1 MWSEPKLGEPV
12 ISVEGVGKTYVV
24 YDRPHERLFQMFSSG
39 QQRYGKS
46 LSVLEDVT
54 FEIWPGETVGV
65 IGRNGAGKSTLLR
78 ILAGALTPTAGR
90 VDVRGRVAPLIELG
104 SGFNPEL
111 TGRENVIF
119 NGILL
124 GMSEREVLDKFDL
137 IAAFADIGEYLD
149 RPVKTYSSGMFARL
163 AFSVAIHVD
172 PDVLI
177 VDEILSVGDSA
188 FQRKCVRR
196 FHEVR
201 ESGCTILLVA
211 HDDYLVRTLC
221 AKALYLREGRMIAF
235 GMPGEVVDRYIQD
248 TMPPPAAAAVPAAPF
263 IEAAVNASEEACA
276 PEVSASEIS
285 VIPVVPPLSPPADA
299 AGDAIRLYGFA
310 LEDEAGN
317 PVDLAR
323 HGSTIRLRF
332 CFEVVKF
339 KELPDRIS
347 FVFNLYTVDGIY
359 VCGSTTLMDAIDA
372 YPTGAEGKVEI
383 TFRDIPLLT
392 GSYYWRVAVND
403 AQGLLVLKETKGVC
417 PFRITVDAYRTAGLV
432 HLERS
437 WNIWIGTKTDVC

>member
-1 MWSEPKLGEPV
+1 
-12 ISVEGVGKTYVV
+12 
-24 YDRPHERLFQMFSSG
+24 
-39 QQRYGKS
+39 
-46 LSVLEDVT
+46 
-54 FEIWPGETVGV
+54 
-65 IGRNGAGKSTLLR
+65 
-78 ILAGALTPTAGR
+78 
-90 VDVRGRVAPLIELG
+90 
-104 SGFNPEL
+104 
-111 TGRENVIF
+111 
-119 NGILL
+119 
-124 GMSEREVLDKFDL
+124 
-137 IAAFADIGEYLD
+137 
-149 RPVKTYSSGMFARL
+149 MFARL

-248 TMPPPAAAAVPAAPF
+248 TMPPPVAAGVPAASF
-263 IEAAVNASEEACA
+263 IEAAVIAPEETCA
-276 PEVSASEIS
+276 PEASASEFS
-285 VIPVVPPLSPPADA
+285 RVPLVPPSSTPADA
-299 AGDAIRLYGFA
+299 AGDVIRLYGFR

-317 PVDLAR
+317 PVELAR

-332 CFEVVKF
+332 CFEVVKL

-359 VCGSTTLMDAIDA
+359 VCGSTTLMDALDA

-417 PFRITVDAYRTAGLV
+417 PFRIAVDAYRTAGLV

-437 WNIWIGTKTDVC
+437 WNIWISTKTDVC

>member
-39 QQRYGKS
+39 QRRYGKAF
-46 LSVLEDVT
+46 SVLEDVT

-78 ILAGALTPTAGR
+78 ILAGTLTPTAGR
-90 VDVRGRVAPLIELG
+90 VAVRGRVAPLIELG

-124 GMSEREVLDKFDL
+124 GMGEREVMDKFDF

-188 FQRKCVRR
+188 FQRKCARR

-248 TMPPPAAAAVPAAPF
+248 TMPPPAAAAVPDASF
-263 IEAAVNASEEACA
+263 IEAAANASEEAGA
-276 PEVSASEIS
+276 PEASASEIS

-317 PVDLAR
+317 DMQVAR

-332 CFEVVKF
+332 CFEVLKRE
-339 KELPDRIS
+339 ELPDRIS

-359 VCGSTTLMDAIDA
+359 VCGSTTLMDALDA

-417 PFRITVDAYRTAGLV
+417 PFRITVDVYRTAGLV

-437 WNIWIGTKTDVC
+437 WNVWIGTKTDV

>member
-1 MWSEPKLGEPV
+1 MWSDPKHGEPI

-24 YDRPHERLFQMFSSG
+24 YDRPHERLFQIFSSG
-39 QQRYGKS
+39 QRRYGKAFT
-46 LSVLEDVT
+46 VLEDVT
-54 FEIWPGETVGV
+54 FKVWPGETVGI

-78 ILAGALTPTAGR
+78 ILAGALTPTVGR

-124 GMSEREVLDKFDL
+124 GMSEQEVLDKFDL
-137 IAAFADIGEYLD
+137 IAAFADIGDYLD

-211 HDDYLVRTLC
+211 HDDYLIRTLC
-221 AKALYLREGRMIAF
+221 AKALYLRGGRMIAF
-235 GMPGEVVDRYIQD
+235 GMPGEVVDRYIHD
-248 TMPPPAAAAVPAAPF
+248 TMPPPAAATVPDASIIENAA
-263 IEAAVNASEEACA
+263 NASDGASA
-276 PEVSASEIS
+276 PEDSASELS
-285 VIPVVPPLSPPADA
+285 LIPVVPLLSPPADS

-310 LEDEAGN
+310 LEDEAGSA
-317 PVDLAR
+317 VLVAR

-332 CFEVVKF
+332 CFEVLKF
-339 KELPDRIS
+339 EELPDRIS

-359 VCGSTTLMDAIDA
+359 VCGSTTLMDALDA
-372 YPTGAEGKVEI
+372 SPTGAEGKVEV

-437 WNIWIGTKTDVC
+437 WNIWIDGKTNV

>member
-1 MWSEPKLGEPV
+1 MLSKPYPDKPV
-12 ISVEGVGKTYVV
+12 ISVEGVGKTYVI
-24 YDRPHERLFQMFSSG
+24 YDRPRERLFQMLSRG
-39 QQRYGKS
+39 QRRYGKA
-46 LSVLEDVT
+46 LSVLDNVT
-54 FEIWPGETVGV
+54 FEVWPGETVGI

-78 ILAGALTPTAGR
+78 ILAGTLTATAGH
-90 VDVRGRVAPLIELG
+90 VAVRGRIAPLIELG

-119 NGILL
+119 NGMLL
-124 GMSEREVLDKFDL
+124 GMSEREVMDKFDL

-211 HDDYLVRTLC
+211 HDEYLVRTLC
-221 AKALYLREGRMIAF
+221 VKALYLREGRMIAF
-235 GMPGEVVDRYIQD
+235 GMPGKVVDCYIGD
-248 TMPPPAAAAVPAAPF
+248 TMPQPVTATEPDVVSREAVAKAPEGAGLQLEPASAGSLTPAAP
-263 IEAAVNASEEACA
+263 
-276 PEVSASEIS
+276 
-285 VIPVVPPLSPPADA
+285 PLPPPADA
-299 AGDAIRLYGFA
+299 AGEAIRLYGFT
-310 LEDEAGN
+310 LEDEDGHAMQ
-317 PVDLAR
+317 VVR
-323 HGSTIRLRF
+323 HGSPLRLGF
-332 CFEVVKF
+332 CFEVLQPR
-339 KELPDRIS
+339 ELPELIS

-359 VCGSTTLMDAIDA
+359 VCGSTTLMDGLDA
-372 YPTGAEGKVEI
+372 YPTSAGGKVEV
-383 TFRDIPLLT
+383 TFADLPLLS

-403 AQGLLVLKETKGVC
+403 AQGLLVLKEAKGVC
-417 PFRITVDAYRTAGLV
+417 PFRITMDIYRTAGLV
-432 HLERS
+432 HLDRQ
-437 WNIWIGTKTDVC
+437 WNIRLGSKSDA

>member
-1 MWSEPKLGEPV
+1 
-12 ISVEGVGKTYVV
+12 
-24 YDRPHERLFQMFSSG
+24 
-39 QQRYGKS
+39 
-46 LSVLEDVT
+46 
-54 FEIWPGETVGV
+54 
-65 IGRNGAGKSTLLR
+65 
-78 ILAGALTPTAGR
+78 
-90 VDVRGRVAPLIELG
+90 
-104 SGFNPEL
+104 
-111 TGRENVIF
+111 
-119 NGILL
+119 
-124 GMSEREVLDKFDL
+124 
-137 IAAFADIGEYLD
+137 
-149 RPVKTYSSGMFARL
+149 
-163 AFSVAIHVD
+163 
-172 PDVLI
+172 
-177 VDEILSVGDSA
+177 
-188 FQRKCVRR
+188 
-196 FHEVR
+196 
-201 ESGCTILLVA
+201 
-211 HDDYLVRTLC
+211 
-221 AKALYLREGRMIAF
+221 MIAF

-263 IEAAVNASEEACA
+263 IDAAVNASEEACA
-276 PEVSASEIS
+276 PEASASEIS

-310 LEDEAGN
+310 LEDETGN
-317 PVDLAR
+317 PVELAR

-332 CFEVVKF
+332 CFEVVKL

-359 VCGSTTLMDAIDA
+359 VCGSTTLMDALDA

-437 WNIWIGTKTDVC
+437 WSIWIGTKTDVC

>member
-1 MWSEPKLGEPV
+1 VK
-12 ISVEGVGKTYVV
+12 GVGKTYVV
-24 YDRPHERLFQMFSSG
+24 YDRPHERLFQMFSKG
-39 QQRYGKS
+39 QRRFGQAFN
-46 LSVLEDVT
+46 VLADVT

-78 ILAGALTPTAGR
+78 ILAGALTPTAGH
-90 VDVRGRVAPLIELG
+90 VAVRGRVAPLIELG

-124 GMSEREVLDKFDL
+124 GMSEREVMDKFDL

-248 TMPPPAAAAVPAAPF
+248 TMPLPAAPV
-263 IEAAVNASEEACA
+263 APYMKAVADAPEEACD
-276 PEVSASEIS
+276 PEASTPEIS

-310 LEDEAGN
+310 LEDETGS
-317 PVDLAR
+317 PVEVAR

-332 CFEVVKF
+332 CYEVLKLE
-339 KELPDRIS
+339 ELPDSIS

-372 YPTGAEGKVEI
+372 YPTGTEGRIEI
-383 TFRDIPLLT
+383 AFSDIPLLT
-392 GSYYWRVAVND
+392 GSYYWRVAIND

-417 PFRITVDAYRTAGLV
+417 PFRITVDPYRTAGLV

-437 WNIWIGTKTDVC
+437 WSIWIDTKADV

>member
-1 MWSEPKLGEPV
+1 MWSEPRPSEPV
-12 ISVEGVGKTYVV
+12 ISVKGVGKTYVV
-24 YDRPHERLFQMFSSG
+24 YDRPHERLIQMFSRG
-39 QQRYGKS
+39 QRRFGKAF
-46 LSVLEDVT
+46 SVLEDVT

-78 ILAGALTPTAGR
+78 ILAGALTPTAGH
-90 VDVRGRVAPLIELG
+90 VAVRGRVAPLIELG

-124 GMSEREVLDKFDL
+124 GMSEREVMDKFDL

-248 TMPPPAAAAVPAAPF
+248 TMPLPAAPV
-263 IEAAVNASEEACA
+263 AADAPYMKAVADASEEACN
-276 PEVSASEIS
+276 PEASTSEIS

-310 LEDEAGN
+310 LEDETGS
-317 PVDLAR
+317 PVEVAR

-332 CFEVVKF
+332 CYKVLKL
-339 KELPDRIS
+339 KELPDSIS

-359 VCGSTTLMDAIDA
+359 VCGSTTLMDALDA
-372 YPTGAEGKVEI
+372 YPTGAEGKIEI
-383 TFRDIPLLT
+383 AFSDIPLLT
-392 GSYYWRVAVND
+392 GSYYWRVAIND

-417 PFRITVDAYRTAGLV
+417 PFRITVDPYRTAGLV

-437 WNIWIGTKTDVC
+437 WSIWIGTKADI

>member
-1 MWSEPKLGEPV
+1 MSSEPRPGGPI
-12 ISVEGVGKTYVV
+12 ISVEGLGKSYIL
-24 YDRPHERLFQMFSSG
+24 YERPHERLLQMLSRG
-39 QQRYGKS
+39 HRRYGTA
-46 LSVLEDVT
+46 LNVLQDVT
-54 FEIWPGETVGV
+54 FDVWPGETVGV

-78 ILAGALTPTAGR
+78 ILAGTLTPTTGCAA
-90 VDVRGRVAPLIELG
+90 VHGRVAPLIELG

-119 NGILL
+119 NGTLL
-124 GMSEREVLDKFDL
+124 GMTEREVMVKFDR
-137 IAAFADIGEYLD
+137 IAAFADIGDYLD

-201 ESGCTILLVA
+201 EAGCTILLVA

-221 AKALYLREGRMIAF
+221 AKALYLREGRMVAF
-235 GMPGEVVDRYIQD
+235 GSPGEVVDRYVHD
-248 TMPPPAAAAVPAAPF
+248 SMPPPAAAASIALPVAPEATAPAEDPAPETAAPP
-263 IEAAVNASEEACA
+263 A
-276 PEVSASEIS
+276 
-285 VIPVVPPLSPPADA
+285 IPPQPPPADA
-299 AGDAIRLYGFA
+299 AGDAIRLHGFT
-310 LEDEAGN
+310 LEDDAGR
-317 PVDLAR
+317 PVQVAR

-332 CFEVVKF
+332 GFEVLRVT
-339 KELPDRIS
+339 ELPDRIS
-347 FVFNLYTVDGIY
+347 FVFNLYSVDGVY
-359 VCGSTTLMDAIDA
+359 VCGATTLMDGL
-372 YPTGAEGKVEI
+372 GAHPVGPEGEVEV
-383 TFRDIPLLT
+383 TFHDLPLLT

-417 PFRITVDAYRTAGLV
+417 PFRVRTDEYRSAGLV

-437 WNIWIGTKTDVC
+437 WNVRVAVQTAVEQ